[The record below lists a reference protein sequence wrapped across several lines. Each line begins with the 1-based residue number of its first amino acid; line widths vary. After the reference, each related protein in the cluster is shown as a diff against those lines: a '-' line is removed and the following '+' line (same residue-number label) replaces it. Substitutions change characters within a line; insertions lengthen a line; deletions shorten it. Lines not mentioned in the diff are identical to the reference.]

1 MNSPKTKARRIVLFV
16 EGPSEHA
23 LAAFFHNWLDRQLP
37 ELQRVGIKPV
47 AFQGVTEYL
56 KSFPKK
62 LESLLDKR
70 GANFVF
76 GLLDLYGLPPEHV
89 DLSRCTTLD
98 DKVGEARKVIHQ
110 KVPRRLKNRF
120 RQHFAVH
127 ELEAWLLAYPE
138 QWPADVR
145 QEIEKRPPEAVDF
158 DEHPAKFLRRILG
171 RRYKKTVC
179 ARNIFPNV
187 DPRVAIGKCPYLRRL
202 AKDMLKVA
210 RQLQ

>member
-1 MNSPKTKARRIVLFV
+1 MNSQKTGARRIVLFV

-23 LAAFFHNWLDRQLP
+23 LAAFFHNWLDAQLP

-47 AFQGVTEYL
+47 AFPGVSEYL

-62 LESLLDKR
+62 LENLLDTR

-76 GLLDLYGLPPEHV
+76 GLLDLYGLRPEHV
-89 DLSRCTTLD
+89 DLSHCATVD
-98 DKVGEARKVIHQ
+98 HKVAEARKVIHQ
-110 KVPRRLKNRF
+110 KVPPRLKDRF
-120 RQHFAVH
+120 CQHFAVH

-138 QWPADVR
+138 RWPADVR
-145 QEIEKRPPEAVDF
+145 QQIETRSPEAVNF
-158 DEHPAKFLRRILG
+158 EEPPANFLRRILG

-202 AKDMLKVA
+202 AEDMLEVA
-210 RQLQ
+210 RRLQ